1 MRPPAIWIE
10 RPWRWPA
17 MAAALAAL
25 ALGGCAG
32 TSGVEEAEQPQLVLN
47 EPVQPLPPP
56 PVAPAPAREQRFPV
70 PRKKPAPPASGAKP
84 VAEAKAEPR
93 PIGPE
98 RIVGLT
104 EAQTAELLGRPA
116 EQEEKAPARLW
127 RYGTRDCTATIIF
140 YPEVESLT
148 YRVLEVEIVDREGRE
163 TADRACLG
171 EIAAARSSRG

>member
-1 MRPPAIWIE
+1 MRPPARWIE
-10 RPWRWPA
+10 RPRRGA
-17 MAAALAAL
+17 ALAAALAA
-25 ALGGCAG
+25 AAVLGGCAG
-32 TSGVEEAEQPQLVLN
+32 TGVEEAEQPQLVLN

-56 PVAPAPAREQRFPV
+56 PAASAPVREQRFPV
-70 PRKKPAPPASGAKP
+70 PKKKPAASGAKP
-84 VAEAKAEPR
+84 AAEAKAEPQ

-104 EAQTAELLGRPA
+104 EAQTAELLGPPA
-116 EQEEKAPARLW
+116 DREERAPARLW
-127 RYGTRDCTATIIF
+127 RYAARGCTATVIF

-163 TADRACLG
+163 TAGRACLG

>member
-17 MAAALAAL
+17 MAAALIAAA

-32 TSGVEEAEQPQLVLN
+32 TGTVEQTEQPQLVLN

-56 PVAPAPAREQRFPV
+56 PVASAPVREQRFPV
-70 PRKKPAPPASGAKP
+70 PKKKPAASGAKP
-84 VAEAKAEPR
+84 AAEAKAEPQ

-104 EAQTAELLGRPA
+104 EAQTADLLGRPA

-127 RYGTRDCTATIIF
+127 RYGARDCTATIIF

-148 YRVLEVEIVDREGRE
+148 YRVLDIEIVNREGRE
-163 TADRACLG
+163 TTDRACLG